1 MTKFVK
7 VQSQESK
14 KNKTTHWQNK
24 KVLRCCFLCVVCVKH
39 GVNVNILV
47 DCLKLITACIPA
59 NTCELFFFLDI
70 YRQFACFLGQ
80 EASGAGGRK

>member
-1 MTKFVK
+1 MLVCCTLFYRVLRKSAVTKFVK

-39 GVNVNILV
+39 GLNVKLLV
-47 DCLKLITACIPA
+47 DCFEINYCLHPCKHL
-59 NTCELFFFLDI
+59 
-70 YRQFACFLGQ
+70 
-80 EASGAGGRK
+80 